1 MKKHFTLIELLVV
14 IAIIAILAS
23 MLLPALN
30 LARSRAKMTMC
41 ANQHKQVMAM
51 QQLYAGDYSG
61 YMVWK
66 TAYAGGGTHTFAQI
80 FLGGKIS
87 YDSSTKTQNFT
98 RYDYLPHYIDFGARQ
113 SFLCPLSGSSLRKNY
128 EQWNTNG
135 FYYPG
140 WEKNL
145 TYGTVKPETGDYYV
159 EKNGT
164 FWGYYMSRMKR
175 PSELH
180 LYADTNLVGTSYAGH
195 FWRCDNIDN
204 GSNGGGLWAA
214 HSGRVQVGYADG
226 HAAAKKPAEL
236 RKGAMAPKNFV
247 SENFTRIVL

>member
-1 MKKHFTLIELLVV
+1 MKKRFTLIELLVV

-30 LARSRAKMTMC
+30 QARSRAKMTTC

-66 TAYAGGGTHTFAQI
+66 INVNGTTHTFTQI

-87 YDSSTKTQNFT
+87 YNSSTKTQSFT
-98 RYDYLPHYIDFGARQ
+98 PYDYLPRYIDFGARQ
-113 SFLCPLSGSSLRKNY
+113 SFLCPFSGSYLRKNY

-135 FYYPG
+135 FYYPA
-140 WEKNL
+140 WEKTL
-145 TYGTVKPETGDYYV
+145 TYGTVKPEAGDYYV
-159 EKNGT
+159 EKNGA
-164 FWGYYMSRMKR
+164 FQGYSMSRMKR

-226 HAAAKKPAEL
+226 HAAAKTPAEL
-236 RKGAMAPKNFV
+236 RKGVMAPKNFV
-247 SENFTRIVL
+247 SENFVRFIL